1 MSEVYNHFL
10 AAFKPFFICCSC
22 IFIIPFMCCIFLI
35 IEKAYPLLLDLG
47 LLLDLVSAVHH
58 LLFGDVFH
66 HAVPLILGLLGIAEA
81 SSGLLLRGLAPT
93 LLLRVANGFLGEVL
107 QVGVAT
113 IVLLR
118 VLLIVPWDVSPLSW
132 LLLLLVLVGVHRL
145 GDRCDESWLAHL
157 LLQLRRVVVLG
168 PGLVAI
174 HATDT
179 DLPDEATRI
188 SLWRR
193 RKIVN
198 GRFHVILPDISHW
211 IGSTVTS
218 VFPN

>member
-1 MSEVYNHFL
+1 M
-10 AAFKPFFICCSC
+10 
-22 IFIIPFMCCIFLI
+22 
-35 IEKAYPLLLDLG
+35 
-47 LLLDLVSAVHH
+47 LDLVSAVHH

-66 HAVPLILGLLGIAEA
+66 HAVTLVLGLLGIAEA
-81 SSGLLLRGLAPT
+81 SSGLLLRKLAAT
-93 LLLRVANGFLGEVL
+93 LLLGVAYGFLGEVL

-113 IVLLR
+113 IVLLG
-118 VLLIVPWDVSPLSW
+118 VLLVVPWDVGPLSR

-145 GDRCDESWLAHL
+145 GDRCDEPWLAHL

-168 PGLVAI
+168 TGLVPI

-179 DLPDEATRI
+179 DLSDEAARI

-198 GRFHVILPDISHW
+198 GWFHVILPDISHW
-211 IGSTVTS
+211 IGSTVAS
-218 VFPN
+218 VLPN

>member
-1 MSEVYNHFL
+1 M
-10 AAFKPFFICCSC
+10 
-22 IFIIPFMCCIFLI
+22 
-35 IEKAYPLLLDLG
+35 
-47 LLLDLVSAVHH
+47 LDLVSAVHH
-58 LLFGDVFH
+58 LLFSDVFH
-66 HAVPLILGLLGIAEA
+66 HAVPLVLGLGIAEA

-93 LLLRVANGFLGEVL
+93 LLLRVAYGFLREVL
-107 QVGVAT
+107 QVGVAP
-113 IVLLR
+113 IVLLG
-118 VLLIVPWDVSPLSW
+118 VLLVVPWDVGPLSR

-145 GDRCDESWLAHL
+145 GDRCDEPWLAHL

-179 DLPDEATRI
+179 DLPDEAARI

-198 GRFHVILPDISHW
+198 RRFHVILPDISHW
-211 IGSTVTS
+211 IGSTVAS
-218 VFPN
+218 VLPNKVRASTCSSLFTLSYIS